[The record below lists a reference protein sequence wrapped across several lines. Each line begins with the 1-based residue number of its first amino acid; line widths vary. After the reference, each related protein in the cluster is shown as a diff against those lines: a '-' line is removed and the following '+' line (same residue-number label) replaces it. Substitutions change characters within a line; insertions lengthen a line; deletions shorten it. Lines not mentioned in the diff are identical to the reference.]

1 MASNIYL
8 FLPNATPSRSSL
20 SLSFF
25 AFTFTFM
32 WKAFTVLYII
42 LCNTFIFRA
51 LESNKPITNTAL
63 NTTKCV
69 CVCVYSN
76 HHERW
81 SKKKNSEFESVGK
94 DTDRE
99 KEKSLTKQE

>member
-69 CVCVYSN
+69 CVYSN

-94 DTDRE
+94 DTDRG

>member
-69 CVCVYSN
+69 CVYILTTTKDGAKRKIPNSN
-76 HHERW
+76 RLVKTQTE
-81 SKKKNSEFESVGK
+81 KKKNP
-94 DTDRE
+94 
-99 KEKSLTKQE
+99 